1 MITDRRRGLVFA
13 AIGAATALLVIGVG
27 TAAAIWSGMYNIGA
41 DSPHSMLTLRVL
53 EQVRQRALAHHAEGI
68 PVPVLNDPAMIS
80 EGAEHYAAMC
90 TECHMAPGVSES
102 ELRPGLYPQPPN
114 LAQRGIEDPRV
125 AFWAIKHGIKMS
137 GMPAW
142 GSTHDDAEIWNIV
155 AFLRKL
161 PTLSPAGYAAMQKEG
176 SNEAAQD
183 GDSTEP

>member
-1 MITDRRRGLVFA
+1 VITNRRRGLVFA
-13 AIGAATALLVIGVG
+13 ASGAATALLVIGVG
-27 TAAAIWSGMYNIGA
+27 TAAAIWSGTYNIGA
-41 DSPHSMLTLRVL
+41 DTPHSILTLRVL
-53 EQVRQRALAHHAEGI
+53 EQVRQRALAHHAQEI
-68 PVPVLNDPAMIS
+68 SVPALNDPAMIS

-90 TECHMAPGVSES
+90 AGCHMAPGVAES

-114 LAQRGIEDPRV
+114 LAERGIGDPRV

-161 PTLSPAGYAAMQKEG
+161 PTLSPAAYEVMQKEG
-176 SNEAAQD
+176 GNEAAQD
-183 GDSTEP
+183 GGSTEP